1 MAAGDEYHSG
11 TFYLDYRML
20 HKDGHVV
27 WIRDSSVL
35 VRAPDGTLLWH
46 GIMLDITDQKL
57 IEQQLERQ
65 SGAQAAV
72 AQLGE
77 LALGGMPI
85 TELLQEACRM
95 TTKVL
100 GVDAA
105 AASQV
110 GEDGQSLD
118 VRADY
123 GWPAPKRGPT
133 HHGIDPR
140 GPGAQSLM
148 TGKPLLI
155 QDLDAQTESSPSA
168 LLIVSRDQEH
178 HLRAHRG
185 PAAPLGRFRRLLPE
199 DQRLQRARRQ
209 LRGGGRQHPCRRDR
223 APGRR
228 GRDGAPRAARRPHRP
243 AEPQPFHRPPRAV
256 ARARPPAPG
265 LARRDPVHRRGSLQA
280 GQRLARAPG
289 RRRAAE
295 KRRHPP
301 A

>member
-1 MAAGDEYHSG
+1 MGTKKAQTGVDYKAIVETVPAIVFVAATSPNGVWYYVNEWIEPILGFSVEEWTGDENLWSRQLHPEDRQAALDEAVEVINAEAAMAAGDEYHSG

-65 SGAQAAV
+65 SGAQETV
-72 AQLGE
+72 ARLGE

-123 GWPAPKRGPT
+123 GWPAPETRPD

-140 GPGAQSLM
+140 SPGAQALM
-148 TGKPLLI
+148 TGKPWPVRTWMPRPEVTPVLL
-155 QDLDAQTESSPSA
+155 TSA
-168 LLIVSRDQEH
+168 GIKEH
-178 HLRAHRG
+178 HLGAVSAKNPSH
-185 PAAPLGRFRRLLPE
+185 PLGCVRCLLP
-199 DQRLQRARRQ
+199 
-209 LRGGGRQHPCRRDR
+209 
-223 APGRR
+223 
-228 GRDGAPRAARRPHRP
+228 
-243 AEPQPFHRPPRAV
+243 
-256 ARARPPAPG
+256 
-265 LARRDPVHRRGSLQA
+265 
-280 GQRLARAPG
+280 
-289 RRRAAE
+289 
-295 KRRHPP
+295 
-301 A
+301 